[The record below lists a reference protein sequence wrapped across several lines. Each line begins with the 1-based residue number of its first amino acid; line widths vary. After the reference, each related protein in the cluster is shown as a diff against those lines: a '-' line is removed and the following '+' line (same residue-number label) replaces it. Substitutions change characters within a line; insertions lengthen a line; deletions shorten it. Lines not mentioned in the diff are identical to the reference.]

1 MASNVSPA
9 HRFVNLFR
17 CLPATDPYSGPMS
30 NASGRGSG
38 DVATL
43 SAPTIERSKRCE
55 NCLLW
60 DRSDAAIAH
69 YKQKRFADIQ
79 YVAKEVLANDGKTTR
94 RARDAQIARLGDDD
108 SNMAQLG
115 SNYEMGDSM
124 IRQGMLGI
132 CTANNAEGDFVHAY
146 YLCDKWQQRV
156 KPDGDDGFHD
166 ELPEDARKRVYG
178 DDA

>member
-1 MASNVSPA
+1 MS
-9 HRFVNLFR
+9 
-17 CLPATDPYSGPMS
+17 DP
-30 NASGRGSG
+30 SGRGPG
-38 DVATL
+38 NIVNF
-43 SAPTIERSKRCE
+43 SAPTIERGKRCE

-60 DRSDAAIAH
+60 DRSDAAIRH
-69 YKQKRFADIQ
+69 YKDKRFADIQ
-79 YVAKEVLANDGKTTR
+79 HVAKKVLANDGKTTR

-108 SNMAQLG
+108 SNMTQLG
-115 SNYEMGDSM
+115 SNYEMGDNM

-132 CTANNAEGDFVHAY
+132 CTADNAKGDFVHAY
-146 YLCDKWQQRV
+146 YLCEKYQERY